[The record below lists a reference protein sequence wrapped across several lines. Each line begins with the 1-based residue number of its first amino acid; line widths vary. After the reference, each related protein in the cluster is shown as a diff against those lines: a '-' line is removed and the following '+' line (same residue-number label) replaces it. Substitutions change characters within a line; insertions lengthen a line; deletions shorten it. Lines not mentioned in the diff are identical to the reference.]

1 MNCVAWGMALRFG
14 FVRFGTWEPRTE
26 FESLAFFL
34 ETKQANA
41 DNEGG
46 MEHDDDDGEDVL
58 DDEERAEAEGE
69 EGEVCHKGTDPTMS
83 KLKTGRGDDVRRR
96 LMHLFV
102 CSTIYMNE
110 VLMVTLLFWFSLL
123 FNFLPLDSEEK
134 KSGFGY
140 AHSLPQRPKGCD
152 RHWNEVQ
159 LCYGHKMHKLL
170 LSLAVRRLSPRM
182 CDIDRRRVGCRPAEL
197 CLVAGGL
204 LKESVA
210 LLPPGQCVCV

>member
-1 MNCVAWGMALRFG
+1 
-14 FVRFGTWEPRTE
+14 
-26 FESLAFFL
+26 
-34 ETKQANA
+34 
-41 DNEGG
+41 

-134 KSGFGY
+134 NSD
-140 AHSLPQRPKGCD
+140 SDTPIPCPNVPKVVIVTGMKC
-152 RHWNEVQ
+152 
-159 LCYGHKMHKLL
+159 
-170 LSLAVRRLSPRM
+170 S
-182 CDIDRRRVGCRPAEL
+182 
-197 CLVAGGL
+197 
-204 LKESVA
+204 
-210 LLPPGQCVCV
+210 CVTAIRCTNFCFIWPYEG